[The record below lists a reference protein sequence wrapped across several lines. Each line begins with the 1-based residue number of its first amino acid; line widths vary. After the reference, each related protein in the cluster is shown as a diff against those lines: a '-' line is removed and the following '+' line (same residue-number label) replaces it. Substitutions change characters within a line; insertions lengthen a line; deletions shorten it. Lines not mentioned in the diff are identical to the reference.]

1 MDKRLKAFVFAAAA
15 HWLLCVMAIVA
26 RSRKRKRV
34 ERREEITYA
43 PIYERDRKR
52 MEYLDDKIWRNDR
65 TCVDMLRMNK
75 ARFFRFCQLCRI
87 VFEDIFL
94 DIFDCYFASIIV

>member
-1 MDKRLKAFVFAAAA
+1 
-15 HWLLCVMAIVA
+15 
-26 RSRKRKRV
+26 
-34 ERREEITYA
+34 
-43 PIYERDRKR
+43 
-52 MEYLDDKIWRNDR
+52 MEYLDDKIWRYDR